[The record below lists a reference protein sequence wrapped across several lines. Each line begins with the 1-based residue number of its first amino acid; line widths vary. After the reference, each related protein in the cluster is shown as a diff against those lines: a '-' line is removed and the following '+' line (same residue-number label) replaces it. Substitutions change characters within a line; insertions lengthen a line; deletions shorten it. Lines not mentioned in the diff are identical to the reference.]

1 MSPHDIIA
9 AFEKHGDMTNVAKIG
24 SNDYQ
29 GTRKG
34 KTITAKIRKYRGEW
48 QLIATDGVRS
58 VPSNTLPWQEA
69 TFSGLHWPELD

>member
-9 AFEKHGDMTNVAKIG
+9 AFEKHGNMTNVAKIG

-34 KTITAKIRKYRGEW
+34 KTITAKIRKYRGKR
-48 QLIATDGVRS
+48 LLLADYIGMSSISLFT
-58 VPSNTLPWQEA
+58 TI
-69 TFSGLHWPELD
+69 